1 MFRLDRPRRRKTV
14 SMTSLIDVIFLLLL
28 FFMLSSTFTRFGDL
42 PLTTAAA
49 GTVPAP
55 QEPPALLRLTAETM
69 MLDTKPIAMEE
80 LPAAL
85 SARAPLQVVLA
96 PAEGI
101 TAQRLVDVLAIVR
114 DLRGVTLR
122 VIGG

>member
-1 MFRLDRPRRRKTV
+1 MSRLSKVARRRAL

-42 PLTTAAA
+42 PLTTASGGATA
-49 GTVPAP
+49 SAEDPTF
-55 QEPPALLRLTAETM
+55 LRLTPDALTLNTDT
-69 MLDTKPIAMEE
+69 LDLAA

-85 SARAPLQVVLA
+85 LARAPVLVIVA
-96 PAEGI
+96 LTPEV
-101 TAQRLVDVLAIVR
+101 TAQRLVDVLHVAR
-114 DLRGVTLR
+114 DLPGVTLR

>member
-1 MFRLDRPRRRKTV
+1 MSRLRKPARRRAL

-42 PLTTAAA
+42 PLTTASGGAVA
-49 GTVPAP
+49 QAEAPAF
-55 QEPPALLRLTAETM
+55 LRLLPDSLT
-69 MLDTKPIAMEE
+69 LDTDAADLAA

-85 SARAPLQVVLA
+85 LARAPVLVIVA
-96 PAEGI
+96 PGEGV
-101 TAQRLVDVLAIVR
+101 TAQRLVDALNVLR
-114 DLRGVTLR
+114 DLPGVTLR